1 MRSIFARSV
10 HHASFEFSYIC
21 ALYFCFLHGIK
32 DVVTHHYIIIIYI
45 PFKHNPADICMLKI
59 HKPVTIHSLRIWAGS
74 IIKELFT
81 AIYIYLQC
89 SCNNHKFFMPPLTT
103 TMLPS
108 GRKHSC
114 LYAVTGF
121 AAARLQSGTNNLKVH
136 FHEICA
142 RITCCCNMLRRRK

>member
-1 MRSIFARSV
+1 MYQKVFCFCSWHCSCCFLLSAFFFFSLLYSFLSFFFAISV

-21 ALYFCFLHGIK
+21 SLYFCFLHGIK
-32 DVVTHHYIIIIYI
+32 DVVTHHYLIIIYI

-108 GRKHSC
+108 GRKSNFSFISFH
-114 LYAVTGF
+114 LI
-121 AAARLQSGTNNLKVH
+121 LQ
-136 FHEICA
+136 
-142 RITCCCNMLRRRK
+142 

>member
-1 MRSIFARSV
+1 MRSIFARLV

-32 DVVTHHYIIIIYI
+32 DVVTHHYLIIIYI

-89 SCNNHKFFMPPLTT
+89 SCNNHKFFYATAYYYNAPKWKKTFLS
-103 TMLPS
+103 LCS
-108 GRKHSC
+108 YRVRSC
-114 LYAVTGF
+114 KIAKWYKQFESAF
-121 AAARLQSGTNNLKVH
+121 S
-136 FHEICA
+136 
-142 RITCCCNMLRRRK
+142 